1 MMENLPW
8 AAIAGILLIASLI
21 LTIAFLAMCRRND
34 QQEPQDERHDDI
46 H

>member
-1 MMENLPW
+1 MENLPW
-8 AAIAGILLIASLI
+8 AAIAGMGALLGGIL

-34 QQEPQDERHDDI
+34 QQEPQERHEDI